1 MLRHR
6 FATRFDQVLDIKV
19 KEDSDICTH
28 CVAGS
33 KGKMP
38 LALLLLL
45 GSGYAKIT
53 ERYVQFL
60 NSWGCL
66 SDEFVDIPEKY
77 KEVIN
82 DLIYQFNYAGAP
94 LTEDDDG
101 RLEFYVYADKFADLL
116 VEVTPDFD
124 SGKSYVA
131 LIAPPNYYEFQNHIL
146 FQQIESLQ
154 IQAMKWI
161 MQEFTQEIKIRD
173 LEKSY
178 PIDLNDYTIEI
189 AQYEPLEFKL
199 EFGHDEE

>member
-6 FATRFDQVLDIKV
+6 FATRFDQVLNITV
-19 KEDSDICTH
+19 KEDSDIRTH

-45 GSGYAKIT
+45 GSGYANIT

-60 NSWGCL
+60 NSWGFL
-66 SDEFVDIPEKY
+66 SEQFMDVPKQY
-77 KEVIN
+77 KKVIG
-82 DLIYQFNYAGAP
+82 DLIYQFNYEGAP
-94 LTEDDDG
+94 LNDDDDG

-116 VEVTPDFD
+116 VQLTPDFD

-131 LIAPPNYYEFQNHIL
+131 LIAPPNYYEFQNHTL

-154 IQAMKWI
+154 IQAMKWV
-161 MQEFTQEIKIRD
+161 MQEFAQEMKLRKMA
-173 LEKSY
+173 ESY
-178 PIDLNDYTIEI
+178 PIDLTDYTIEI
-189 AQYEPLEFKL
+189 PEYAPLEFKL